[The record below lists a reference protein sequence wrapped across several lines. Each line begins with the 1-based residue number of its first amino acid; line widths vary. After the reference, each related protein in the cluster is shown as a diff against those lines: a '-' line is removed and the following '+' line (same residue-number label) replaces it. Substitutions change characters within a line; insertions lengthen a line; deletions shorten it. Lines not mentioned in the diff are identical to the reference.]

1 MCWNETE
8 EQGTEGMCDLPDK
21 STHTNAQSKTL
32 PCWTGQPPHRA
43 AQPHTN
49 ALILMSDFGLIL
61 ISNCIK
67 FLDII
72 HDINVKICK
81 HMFDLNVKH
90 RTIWMWLTLI
100 LTSILPDEM
109 ASGSDSESLYL
120 VERMG
125 RSNIGPTFGHVVI
138 YYLPGCARMD
148 RKSHWVN
155 STYNYLWCLTKT
167 SPRDCFPGSY

>member
-1 MCWNETE
+1 MLERNRGAEDRRYVWFAWQEHPYERTIKNTPLLDWP
-8 EQGTEGMCDLPDK
+8 TP
-21 STHTNAQSKTL
+21 TQSRT
-32 PCWTGQPPHRA
+32 
-43 AQPHTN
+43 QPHTN

-125 RSNIGPTFGHVVI
+125 RSNIGPIFGHVVI
-138 YYLPGCARMD
+138 YYFYVYVKGLAAE
-148 RKSHWVN
+148 
-155 STYNYLWCLTKT
+155 
-167 SPRDCFPGSY
+167 